1 MKNIVIPILA
11 ILLLGVSCKKE
22 GKMPPIDESVD
33 LDGTLVNDSSLTH
46 PENFLLSAAIANPT
60 PADLQKPVVIC
71 AHGFS
76 ATTFEW
82 IEFRDFARL
91 DGTFNS
97 SLVLLGGHGRDYT
110 DFRASTWEEWQKP
123 IIDEYNLLRSK
134 GYTNIS
140 FAGSS
145 TGCPLIL
152 DAISEGKINTD
163 VLKNVFLIDPIVTPS
178 NKTLTLVAVVG
189 PMLNYTEITMNPGEN
204 GFWYKYWPHQPLKQL
219 NRFTKLTRKRLEKG
233 IKLPDNLNLTVFKSE
248 KDGTADPLSAVLLKE
263 GLTSGNNGKVE
274 VRMINSD
281 LHVFTRLAGRIDVK
295 STDTENQLNVFN
307 QMKLGL

>member
-1 MKNIVIPILA
+1 MKLYI
-11 ILLLGVSCKKE
+11 ILLITLVFSLSCKKE
-22 GKMPPIDESVD
+22 GKTPPIDESID
-33 LDGTLVNDSSLTH
+33 LDGALVNDSSLTH

-60 PADLQKPVVIC
+60 PADLQKPLVIC

-91 DGTFNS
+91 DGTFNT

-140 FAGSS
+140 LAGSS

-163 VLKNVFLIDPIVTPS
+163 VLKNVYMIDPIVTPS

-189 PMLNYTEITMNPGEN
+189 PLLNYTEITMNPGEN

-219 NRFTKLTRKRLEKG
+219 NKFTKLTRKRLEKG
-233 IKLPDNLNLTVFKSE
+233 IKLPDNVSLTVFKSE

-295 STDTENQLNVFN
+295 STDTENQLNVFD

>member
-1 MKNIVIPILA
+1 MKLYI
-11 ILLLGVSCKKE
+11 ILLITLVFSLSCKKE
-22 GKMPPIDESVD
+22 GKTPPIDESID
-33 LDGTLVNDSSLTH
+33 LDGALVNDSSLTH

-60 PADLQKPVVIC
+60 PADLQKPLVIC

-91 DGTFNS
+91 DGTFNT

-140 FAGSS
+140 LAGSS

-163 VLKNVFLIDPIVTPS
+163 VLKNVYMIDPIVTPS

-189 PMLNYTEITMNPGEN
+189 PLLNYTEITMNPGEN

-219 NRFTKLTRKRLEKG
+219 NKFTKLTRKRLEKG
-233 IKLPDNLNLTVFKSE
+233 IKLPDNVSLIVFKSE
-248 KDGTADPLSAVLLKE
+248 KDGTADPFSAVLLKE

-274 VRMINSD
+274 VKMINSD

-295 STDTENQLNVFN
+295 STDTENQLSVFN
-307 QMKLGL
+307 HIKLGL